1 MFNKITIIVNIAEK
15 QVLHK
20 SLLWILFYIRK
31 DFFIFQFEITSFARI
46 MMSNKICVTV
56 I

>member
-15 QVLHK
+15 TSLTQVIIK
-20 SLLWILFYIRK
+20 NLFYIRK
-31 DFFIFQFEITSFARI
+31 DFFIFQFEITCFARI
-46 MMSNKICVTV
+46 MMSNKIRVSV